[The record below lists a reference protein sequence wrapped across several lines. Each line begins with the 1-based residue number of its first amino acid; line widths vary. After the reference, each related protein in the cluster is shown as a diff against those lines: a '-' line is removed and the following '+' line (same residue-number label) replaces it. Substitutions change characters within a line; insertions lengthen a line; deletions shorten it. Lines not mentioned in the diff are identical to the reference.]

1 MSEAKS
7 GEARS
12 RMSLSRMRATMMRKA
27 EVREW
32 LMNKFAVL
40 TTAAAA
46 AALVSMSQASAQNY
60 PSRPIRII
68 TANSAGG
75 TSDIFV
81 RALGDELG
89 KRLGQPIIIENRS
102 GGGMNIAGRA
112 CAEAPNDGYNICLLP
127 NETLTLNQFT
137 YKSIPYDPEKDFDP
151 ITNAFINTQVMVV
164 SAALNVKSL
173 DELAALSKTKP
184 GTLSYSALAIP
195 MQITI
200 ENWKKKTGA
209 DLVFVP
215 VRGGG
220 EMVTGILTGT
230 TPVAI
235 VGLPNFISYIRSSSV
250 NAIAVDSEE
259 RSALFPQVPTLVELG
274 FPNLAPVY
282 FAFVAPAGVPKPV
295 IQRLHDEIA
304 RIGNEPEFRKARL
317 TDIGIV
323 PVFDAPDHLA
333 EYLKMQRANGE
344 RLIRESGFKPI

>member
-1 MSEAKS
+1 VFA
-7 GEARS
+7 AI
-12 RMSLSRMRATMMRKA
+12 ATVA
-27 EVREW
+27 ASPTHAQTYP
-32 LMNKFAVL
+32 NK
-40 TTAAAA
+40 
-46 AALVSMSQASAQNY
+46 
-60 PSRPIRII
+60 PIRII

-81 RALGDELG
+81 RALGDELQ
-89 KRLGQPIIIENRS
+89 KRLGQPIVIENRS

-112 CAEAPNDGYNICLLP
+112 CAEAANDGYTICILP

-137 YKSIPYDPEKDFDP
+137 FKSIPYNPEKDFDP

-164 SAALNVKSL
+164 SSTLNVKTL
-173 DELAALSKTKP
+173 DELAALSKGKP

-220 EMVTGILTGT
+220 DMVTGLLSGT

-235 VGLPNFISYIRSSSV
+235 VGLPNFISHIRNGTV
-250 NAIAVDSEE
+250 QALAVDSET
-259 RSALFPQVPTLVELG
+259 RSPLFPDVPTLKELG

-282 FAFVAPAGVPKPV
+282 FAFVAPAGTPQPV
-295 IQRLHDEIA
+295 IRRLHDEIA
-304 RIGNEPEFRKARL
+304 RIGNEPEFRKKRL
-317 TDIGIV
+317 IDIGIV
-323 PVFDAPDHLA
+323 PVFDTPEHLA
-333 EYLKMQRANGE
+333 RYLKEQRASGE
-344 RLIRESGFKPI
+344 KMVRESGFQPR